1 MDRFNPGVDWNDL
14 DEEKKTRWF
23 FQLHIFE
30 VPFYYIEYGIAQ
42 IGALAIYRNY
52 IEDPEKAL
60 KDYQRFLSVGC
71 SMPVD
76 EVYKT
81 AGIEL
86 KFSRDY
92 IREIVG
98 FVAKQI
104 EEIEK

>member
-1 MDRFNPGVDWNDL
+1 
-14 DEEKKTRWF
+14 
-23 FQLHIFE
+23 
-30 VPFYYIEYGIAQ
+30 
-42 IGALAIYRNY
+42 
-52 IEDPEKAL
+52 
-60 KDYQRFLSVGC
+60 
-71 SMPVD
+71 MPVD